1 MMHGDSRSRRRGF
14 TLIEVM
20 IALVV
25 VALAM
30 LALTRLAGIQIQT
43 TDALRERTLAGWIA
57 ANAITETKLANP
69 YPTTGVRDARGRFAN
84 LDWRWRIDVKATPD
98 ERVRRIDVSVFLGE
112 SKEPSAS
119 LSGFAGADLIQ

>member
-1 MMHGDSRSRRRGF
+1 MIRARPSGF

-30 LALTRLAGIQIQT
+30 LALTKLAAVQIQT

-57 ANAITETKLANP
+57 ANAITETKLSNP
-69 YPTTGVRDARGRFAN
+69 YPPTGISDARGRFAN
-84 LDWRWRIDVKATPD
+84 RGWRWRIDVQATPD
-98 ERVRRIDVSVFLGE
+98 ERIRRIDVSVFLGE
-112 SKEPSAS
+112 EKEPSAS
-119 LSGFAGADLIQ
+119 LSGFVGADLVQ

>member
-1 MMHGDSRSRRRGF
+1 MIHAFPRFRQNGF

-30 LALTRLAGIQIQT
+30 LALTRLAAVEIQT
-43 TDALRERTLAGWIA
+43 TDGLRERTLAGWIA
-57 ANAITETKLANP
+57 ANAITETKLASP
-69 YPTTGVRDARGRFAN
+69 YPPTGVSDARGRFAN
-84 LDWRWRIDVKATPD
+84 RDWRWRIDVQATPD

-112 SKEPSAS
+112 SKEPSAL
-119 LSGFAGADLIQ
+119 LSGFAGADLVQ

>member
-1 MMHGDSRSRRRGF
+1 MTRRRGF

-30 LALTRLAGIQIQT
+30 LALTRLAAVEIQN
-43 TDALRERTLAGWIA
+43 TDALRERSLAGWIA
-57 ANAITETKLANP
+57 ANAITETRLSNAFP
-69 YPTTGVRDARGRFAN
+69 STGIRDGRGRYAN
-84 LDWRWRIDVKATPD
+84 MDWRWRIDVKATPD
-98 ERVRRIDVSVFLGE
+98 ERIRRIDVSVFLGE

-119 LSGFAGADLIQ
+119 LSGFAGADLQP